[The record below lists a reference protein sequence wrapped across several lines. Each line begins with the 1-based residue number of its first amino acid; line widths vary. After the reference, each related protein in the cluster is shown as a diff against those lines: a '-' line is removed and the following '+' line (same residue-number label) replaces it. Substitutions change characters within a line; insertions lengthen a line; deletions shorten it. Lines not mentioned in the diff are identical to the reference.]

1 VFGGSNFG
9 KNRTEVPLFVEETY
23 SSLLLT
29 GYRAGQ
35 IRGLNCN
42 LIELDSAE
50 SLDTDSIG
58 FYLEQYQTPETP
70 FMVSELR
77 GNTVY
82 KLFKFVLISDGNN
95 ANTQVKMS
103 IGNISFNNGTFDVFI
118 RDFFDNDQ
126 NVRVIESFTN
136 CSMDP
141 TNNNYVAN
149 KIGTD

>member
-1 VFGGSNFG
+1 MICTGAYSAITKNPFLPFSISGVSYDGDVFEFETSMQSTDTKFIRKVFGGSNFG
-9 KNRTEVPLFVEETY
+9 KDRTQVPLFVEETY

-42 LIELDSAE
+42 LIELDSAV

-70 FMVSELR
+70 FMVSVLR

-82 KLFKFVLISDGNN
+82 TLFKFVLSRI
-95 ANTQVKMS
+95 
-103 IGNISFNNGTFDVFI
+103 
-118 RDFFDNDQ
+118 
-126 NVRVIESFTN
+126 
-136 CSMDP
+136 
-141 TNNNYVAN
+141 
-149 KIGTD
+149 